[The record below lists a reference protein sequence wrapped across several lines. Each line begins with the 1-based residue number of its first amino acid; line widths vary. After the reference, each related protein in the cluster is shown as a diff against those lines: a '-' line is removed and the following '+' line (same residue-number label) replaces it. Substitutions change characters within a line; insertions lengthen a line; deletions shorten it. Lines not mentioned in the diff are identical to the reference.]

1 MSELPKDKVP
11 VLRVPVPPLHTN
23 WGGDA
28 FGGWIMSQLD
38 IAGSI
43 PALVRAKG
51 RVVTRAVREMVFLK
65 PVLPG
70 DLLSLYAEVVEVG
83 TTSITVFV
91 EVYSQRDPITLE
103 AIRVSEGRV
112 TYVAVDEQGR
122 PRPVPAP

>member
-1 MSELPKDKVP
+1 MSSLPENKVP
-11 VLRVPVPPLHTN
+11 VLRVPVPPMHTN

-43 PALVRAKG
+43 PAVVRAKG
-51 RVVTRAVREMVFLK
+51 AVVTRAVKDMVFLA

-70 DLLSLYAEVVEVG
+70 DLLSLYADVVKVG

-91 EVYSQRDPITLE
+91 EIYVQRDPITLE
-103 AIRVSEGRV
+103 AIRVSEGTV
-112 TYVAVDEQGR
+112 TYVAVDEEGR
-122 PRPVPAP
+122 PRPVPPA